1 MYAKIAIF
9 RDHLMDIDHKLRQAR
24 RRYEELSVALSDP
37 AIFDNQKRYTE
48 LIREHAEL
56 SKITEA
62 YRRYEKVRSDFA
74 SNKELIEMDPEL
86 ADMAKVENA
95 ELEGEI
101 ERLGHELK
109 ILLVPKDP
117 EDSRN
122 AIIEIRAGTGGDEAA
137 IFVGDLFSMYRRYAD
152 KNGWRIE
159 MLDMSDSSKGG
170 FKEIVFSLTGSE
182 VFGKMKYE
190 SGVHRVQRVP
200 DTESQGRVHTSA
212 STVAVLPEAEEVD
225 IHINPADLEFEAYR
239 ATGAGGQHINTTD
252 SAVRIRHVPTGVVVT
267 CQEERSQLKNREKAM
282 VMLRTRLYEAEYEK
296 KRKEREESRR
306 SQVSTGDRSAKIR
319 TYNYP
324 QGRLTD
330 HRIGLT
336 LYNLDDIMKGE
347 IGHVIDALQL
357 HDHLDRLNSE

>member
-1 MYAKIAIF
+1 
-9 RDHLMDIDHKLRQAR
+9 
-24 RRYEELSVALSDP
+24 
-37 AIFDNQKRYTE
+37 
-48 LIREHAEL
+48 
-56 SKITEA
+56 
-62 YRRYEKVRSDFA
+62 
-74 SNKELIEMDPEL
+74 
-86 ADMAKVENA
+86 
-95 ELEGEI
+95 
-101 ERLGHELK
+101 
-109 ILLVPKDP
+109 
-117 EDSRN
+117 
-122 AIIEIRAGTGGDEAA
+122 
-137 IFVGDLFSMYRRYAD
+137 MYRRYAD

-336 LYNLDDIMKGE
+336 LYSLDDIMKGE